1 MSLSLSCKNCINK
14 SMNYFQCRILIM
26 MKTWVVREVATSKM
40 AKEGL
45 VSCLL
50 IKKTHTSLFLKNI
63 CNNSCALTM
72 VDFVFLTFWQEF
84 KIIKSFSSFT
94 HGPVVSHSPREA
106 IFPEKLFSL
115 RSWPPPPFEK
125 KPHPSP
131 SHYTILV
138 SSDFKMVTSYC
149 LFYRLCACLWRR
161 REGAST

>member
-1 MSLSLSCKNCINK
+1 MQNFDNDEDMSGERGCYFKDGKRRIGKLPFNK
-14 SMNYFQCRILIM
+14 
-26 MKTWVVREVATSKM
+26 KP
-40 AKEGL
+40 
-45 VSCLL
+45 
-50 IKKTHTSLFLKNI
+50 HTSLFMKNI